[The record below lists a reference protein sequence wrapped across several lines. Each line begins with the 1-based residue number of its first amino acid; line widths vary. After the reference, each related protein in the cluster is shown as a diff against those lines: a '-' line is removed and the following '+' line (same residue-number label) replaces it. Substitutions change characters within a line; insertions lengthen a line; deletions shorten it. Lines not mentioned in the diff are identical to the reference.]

1 MNRFSLRKL
10 VDQSDLIYKEGAND
24 LESNATSSEELMDSE
39 SAYAVV
45 SPINSD
51 LRISSDFAGKL
62 TQGQS
67 LELNHELNNEVN
79 KQPEPPAG
87 VADWLLTQVH
97 QNEIELVKLL
107 RNKGLRDSHILM
119 AISRARQT
127 GESLL
132 DIMRPEDYGFLSM
145 EQIAQVIAQLND
157 MEYIDGFEAARLLD
171 EASLEKHQIVLRSDG
186 PSTFMPLCVM
196 DDHSSG
202 RSNIEV
208 LISDTQAR
216 SLARHT
222 FSGHTCQ
229 FRVASEGVINNLY
242 RRVFGNTK
250 QALEISYVS
259 YKKALDAKDQ
269 DGEAGNHKEAVLMAL
284 ARHACYAG
292 ASDIRMQ
299 PMASGRGGQVLLRI
313 DGIYRDLMFLRWD
326 VYRALINVL
335 IDESGKSEEL
345 RRGPIETVL
354 HFDGSRY
361 SARRNANLDL
371 ANRYAF
377 RVELIRTLPEETDM
391 AYTTMVARIIDNQA
405 EEVDLHRLGIDSKTL
420 EKLASYLMRRAGIL
434 FTTGAVGSGKSTLQ
448 TACLRA
454 FVDPIARSV
463 QTIDNPREFA
473 MGTWMQYQQP
483 SDASE
488 GEGATNIAT
497 GLLRNA
503 VDVAVP
509 GETRT
514 PAMAKLVMQMAN
526 MAVFCMT
533 TMHNNKAVS
542 AIARLK
548 DLGIEYAQIADTVCG
563 ILALALLRILCP
575 QCKISDERSATMSA
589 LKQAPWVNDSKPF
602 RVGPGCPHCH
612 MTGYR
617 GRKLTYELLDIDVTV
632 AQMIHGGAPL
642 SEIEKHAIAPQDS
655 MYGHGLNL
663 VGAGEVDL
671 EQVVSL

>member
-1 MNRFSLRKL
+1 VSRFSLRKL
-10 VDQSDLIYKEGAND
+10 VDQADPIYKEGAND
-24 LESNATSSEELMDSE
+24 LESNVTSSEDLMNPE
-39 SAYAVV
+39 PAYAVV

-51 LRISSDFAGKL
+51 LRISSDLTGKL
-62 TQGQS
+62 TQGQAP
-67 LELNHELNNEVN
+67 ELNNEDN
-79 KQPEPPAG
+79 KQSGAPAV

-157 MEYIDGFEAARLLD
+157 MEYVDGFEAARLLD

-186 PSTFMPLCVM
+186 PSTFMPLYVI
-196 DDHSSG
+196 DDQPSG
-202 RSNIEV
+202 RSIIEV

-222 FSGHTCQ
+222 FSGHTCH

-250 QALEISYVS
+250 QALEISYES

-269 DGEAGNHKEAVLMAL
+269 DGEAGNHKEAVLMSL
-284 ARHACYAG
+284 ARHACYAP
-292 ASDIRMQ
+292 SDIRMQ

-313 DGIYRDLMFLRWD
+313 DGIYRDLLFVRWD

-361 SARRNANLDL
+361 LARRNANLDL

-488 GEGATNIAT
+488 VEGATNIAT

-575 QCKISDERSATMSA
+575 QCKISDERSATLSA

-617 GRKLTYELLDIDVTV
+617 GRKLTYELLDIDATA
-632 AQMIHGGAPL
+632 AQMIHSGAPL

-655 MYGHGLNL
+655 MYGHGLTL

-671 EQVVSL
+671 EQVMSL

>member
-1 MNRFSLRKL
+1 MSRFSLRKL
-10 VDQSDLIYKEGAND
+10 VDQADPIYKEGAND
-24 LESNATSSEELMDSE
+24 LESNVTSSEDLMNPE
-39 SAYAVV
+39 PAYAVV

-51 LRISSDFAGKL
+51 LRISSDLTGKL
-62 TQGQS
+62 TQGQAP
-67 LELNHELNNEVN
+67 ELNNEDN
-79 KQPEPPAG
+79 KQSGAPAV

-157 MEYIDGFEAARLLD
+157 MEYVDGFEAARLLD

-186 PSTFMPLCVM
+186 PSTFMPLYVI
-196 DDHSSG
+196 DDQPSG
-202 RSNIEV
+202 RSIIEV

-222 FSGHTCQ
+222 FSGHTCH

-250 QALEISYVS
+250 QALEISYES

-269 DGEAGNHKEAVLMAL
+269 DGEAGNHKEAVLMSL
-284 ARHACYAG
+284 ARHACYAP
-292 ASDIRMQ
+292 SDIRMQ

-313 DGIYRDLMFLRWD
+313 DGIYRDLLFVRWD

-361 SARRNANLDL
+361 LARRNANLDL

-488 GEGATNIAT
+488 VEGATNIAT

-575 QCKISDERSATMSA
+575 QCKISDERSATLSA

-617 GRKLTYELLDIDVTV
+617 GRKLTYELLDIDATA
-632 AQMIHGGAPL
+632 AQMIHSGAPL

-655 MYGHGLNL
+655 MYGHGLTL

-671 EQVVSL
+671 EQVMSL